1 MLSAEEYMIEPSIDE
16 ESDSSCETFL
26 YQDGSTLRL
35 HFAIDAV
42 QSAMDEAN
50 PDRLLLLYTQY
61 MMAFLLLNANP
72 RQICCIGLGGGS
84 IPKYCFRY
92 LPDAQITAVE
102 ISREVIALR
111 DTFNIPEDSDR
122 FRVVHADGAS
132 FVSSHTRTIDVLLVD
147 AFDLDGQPDRLCSE
161 NFYTACHEAL
171 TPNGLFVVNLCDD
184 RMEQRIAH
192 IERVFGHRV
201 HRLKDESGQNLVV
214 LIGKRDVGLEY
225 ALLADRAHVLEL
237 EHALPLQAMAA
248 SLTQP
253 VE

>member
-1 MLSAEEYMIEPSIDE
+1 VSQA
-16 ESDSSCETFL
+16 FL
-26 YQDGSTLRL
+26 YLDGSTLRL

-61 MMAFLLLNANP
+61 MMAFLLLNSNP
-72 RQICCIGLGGGS
+72 QQICCIGLGGGS
-84 IPKYCFRY
+84 IPKYCFRH
-92 LPDAQITAVE
+92 LPNAQITAVE
-102 ISREVIALR
+102 SSREVIDLR
-111 DTFNIPEDSDR
+111 DTFKIPGECDR

-132 FVSSHTRTIDVLLVD
+132 FVSSHTRTFDVLLVD

-161 NFYTACHEAL
+161 NFYAACRQAL
-171 TPNGLFVVNLCDD
+171 TPNGVLVVNLCDD
-184 RMEQRIAH
+184 RMEQMISR

-201 HRLKDESGQNLVV
+201 YRLKDESGQNLVV
-214 LIGKRDVGLEY
+214 LIGKQKVGLQY
-225 ALLADRAHVLEL
+225 AYLTERARALEL
-237 EHALPLQAMAA
+237 EHELPLQAMAV